1 MENQKSLDNEQIKP
15 QSSPN
20 ARRGWRTSKVFSW
33 KSSMSSG
40 KSSIASSM
48 ASSDGSFSQSLAT
61 SIDDHSMASSCNR
74 LNSIYDGKF

>member
-1 MENQKSLDNEQIKP
+1 MENQKSLENEAIKP